1 MRRDAPGLFHLFA
14 DDELPRNFR
23 LLAASR
29 RPLGDDDVRR
39 HARESVEQFGRG
51 GADGWDAFA
60 GMVRAAHS
68 GDDGDLPDRVAELR
82 RELPEAQ
89 VIFYLSVPPEG
100 AEAVIDDLAAT
111 GLADDA
117 KVIFEKP
124 FGEDV
129 RSARSLHAA
138 VARAFSSD
146 RVFRIDHFLGKRAV
160 QNLLA
165 MRFATG
171 SSSRPGTARTSPRSR
186 STHPRRSPSRAGP
199 SSTRARVRCVT

>member
-1 MRRDAPGLFHLFA
+1 
-14 DDELPRNFR
+14 
-23 LLAASR
+23 
-29 RPLGDDDVRR
+29 
-39 HARESVEQFGRG
+39 
-51 GADGWDAFA
+51 
-60 GMVRAAHS
+60 MVRAAHS